1 MMDVTRFFE
10 LFLGEL
16 EQNKELHTYYRLLD
30 NPRRLLFRKSYLEQ
44 RLRYVHFHLGKPGK
58 KIWDVGC
65 GYGTTAIF
73 AVLNGHSVLGST
85 LEFYYDHIQRRLEY
99 WSRYGDLSGLQIAY
113 QNIFDR
119 PIERQSMDRPV
130 ERQSMDVVLVQD
142 TLHHLE
148 PIYPACRI
156 LCDALNPG
164 GRLIVSEENGNN
176 PFIRAKN
183 FATRGFKRVGTYY
196 DERLNKSIPFGNE
209 NARSLKAWKK
219 ILTHTG
225 FTVVDPET
233 RFVRLFPPFV
243 FDPDNYMH
251 MMERENTIGQHDNLV
266 NNYLFFG
273 INFTAIKR
281 EN

>member
-1 MMDVTRFFE
+1 MDITEFFE
-10 LFLGEL
+10 LFIKEL
-16 EQNKELHTYYRLLD
+16 EQNRELHGYYRLLD
-30 NPRRLLFRKSYLEQ
+30 KPRRLLWRKAYLEQ

-73 AVLNGHSVLGST
+73 ATLSGQKVLGST

-99 WSRYGDLSGLQIAY
+99 WSRYGDLSGLHIAY
-113 QNIFDR
+113 ENLF
-119 PIERQSMDRPV
+119 DRPV
-130 ERQSMDVVLVQD
+130 EKQSVDVVLVQD

-156 LCDALNPG
+156 LRESLKPG

-196 DERLNKSIPFGNE
+196 DERLDKSIPFGNE
-209 NARSLKAWKK
+209 NARSLKTWKK
-219 ILTHTG
+219 ILDQTG
-225 FTVVDPET
+225 FNVVDPET

-243 FDPDNYMH
+243 YNNGNYMH
-251 MMERENTIGQHDNLV
+251 MMERENTIGQMDNLV
-266 NNYLFFG
+266 NNFLFFG
-273 INFTAIKR
+273 INFTAIKK
-281 EN
+281 EGEKNI